1 MREPGMK
8 LNRYPILFVLLTCFL
23 STIVFTA
30 GALAQA
36 KKEKPRMAT
45 ETDDMTPYRTMA
57 KDILTAFKTGD
68 METAKAKSKEIQKAW
83 DHEQKA
89 LKSRAPDKWKAA
101 DKAMDGLVKPILWKG
116 LLKAKP
122 DPAKV
127 QTAYNAYI
135 ATLDAAATPG
145 ETKPVK

>member
-1 MREPGMK
+1 MK
-8 LNRYPILFVLLTCFL
+8 SNRYPILFVLVTCFL
-23 STIVFTA
+23 ATIAFTA
-30 GALAQA
+30 EALAQPPSQA
-36 KKEKPRMAT
+36 KKQKPRMAT

-116 LLKAKP
+116 LWKAKP

>member
-1 MREPGMK
+1 MK
-8 LNRYPILFVLLTCFL
+8 SNRHPILFALLTCFL
-23 STIVFTA
+23 ATIVFTA

-36 KKEKPRMAT
+36 PAQDKKQKPRMAT

-135 ATLDAAATPG
+135 ATLDAAATPD